1 MTVVGDQEQLVSLS
15 FENLCRYMPRGTIH
29 QAKAAADT
37 HSLHITVS
45 VGQRNCWG
53 DFLELAMPRALEL
66 ASEDHILLRESLPRR
81 YADYMG
87 VAHSDEHDN
96 PARAAFIE
104 KVMECMAIVS
114 QSIPWDSAADQL
126 AVKFL
131 QARLPLPGQD
141 ATKPGKAK
149 ISGKSKVRLVAPDVA
164 RLVVEGDSVVV
175 YHMLKNSRDMHNEG
189 DQEESEDPEPGK
201 RCVFSWEVA
210 PALEELL
217 SAFPE
222 PVEVSSLAVS
232 GDECPVTL
240 VTELCDLGILIKV

>member
-1 MTVVGDQEQLVSLS
+1 
-15 FENLCRYMPRGTIH
+15 MPRGTIH
-29 QAKAAADT
+29 QAKAAPDV

-66 ASEDHILLRESLPRR
+66 ASEDHIILRESLPRG

-96 PARAAFIE
+96 PQRAAFIG
-104 KVMECMAIVS
+104 KLMECMASVS

-126 AVKFL
+126 SVKFL
-131 QARLPLPGQD
+131 QARLPLPGQE
-141 ATKPGKAK
+141 ASKPPVKSNRK

-164 RLVVEGDSVVV
+164 RLVLEGDAVVV
-175 YHMLKNSRDMHNEG
+175 YHMLNNSRETHNEG
-189 DQEESEDPEPGK
+189 DQEEEAEDPESGK
-201 RCVFSWEVA
+201 RLVFTWEVA

-232 GDECPVTL
+232 GEEIVTL
-240 VTELCDLGILIKV
+240 VTELCDLGILVKV